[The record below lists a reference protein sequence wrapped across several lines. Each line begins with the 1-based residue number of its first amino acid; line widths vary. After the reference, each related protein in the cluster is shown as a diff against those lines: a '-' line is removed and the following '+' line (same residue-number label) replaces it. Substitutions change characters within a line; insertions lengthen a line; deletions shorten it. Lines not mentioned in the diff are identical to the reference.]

1 MSFNRLP
8 YDNCSY
14 NQTLLESEGPG
25 SYQLM
30 TPANVSQMCMSDDPY
45 IRAQYMGS
53 RHVPGTSLIDVDS
66 ELMNI
71 TRPASECPSQKYIPH
86 ANSSSFCSSPNSHQG
101 KSTDTIPANNRNGY
115 TAMNSQPTKTEGF
128 QSKPTGNHMNFSNC
142 FTPTESTRLSNP
154 PCTLR
159 GTGWNRWEWLC
170 KNPQDR
176 VEVPF
181 DHMIDSVLMA
191 KDNHRPLI
199 PRPLDQT
206 LALPTATDE
215 PMCETLYAAPEVP
228 TGPPSVNWK
237 SRAEYGY

>member
-1 MSFNRLP
+1 MSFNRLY

-25 SYQLM
+25 AYQLM
-30 TPANVSQMCMSDDPY
+30 TPATVSQMCLADDPH

-53 RHVPGTSLIDVDS
+53 RHVPGTKLIDVDS

-71 TRPASECPSQKYIPH
+71 TRSATACPSGKYIPH
-86 ANSSSFCSSPNSHQG
+86 SGSSTFCSAPNSHSMA
-101 KSTDTIPANNRNGY
+101 STDTIPSSGRSGY
-115 TAMNSQPTKTEGF
+115 TSLSEQERTTEGF
-128 QSKPTGNHMNFSNC
+128 KSGNHMSFSNC

-159 GTGWNRWEWLC
+159 GTGINRWEWLC

-199 PRPLDQT
+199 PRPMDQT
-206 LALPTATDE
+206 AALPVATDA
-215 PMCETLYAAPEVP
+215 PMCETLHAAPEVP
-228 TGPPSVNWK
+228 TGSPSINWK
-237 SRAEYGY
+237 QRAEYGY

>member
-25 SYQLM
+25 AYHLM
-30 TPANVSQMCMSDDPY
+30 TPANVSQMCLADDPH

-71 TRPASECPSQKYIPH
+71 TRPASECPSQKYVPH
-86 ANSSSFCSSPNSHQG
+86 PNASTFCSAPNTHNMTA
-101 KSTDTIPANNRNGY
+101 TDTIPANR
-115 TAMNSQPTKTEGF
+115 AEGF
-128 QSKPTGNHMNFSNC
+128 QSTPTGNHVNFSNC

-191 KDNHRPLI
+191 KDNHRPLL
-199 PRPLDQT
+199 PKPMDQT

-215 PMCETLYAAPEVP
+215 PMCETLHAAPEVP
-228 TGPPSVNWK
+228 TVGPSVNWK
-237 SRAEYGY
+237 SRSEYGY

>member
-1 MSFNRLP
+1 MSFNRLN

-14 NQTLLESEGPG
+14 EQTLLESEGPG
-25 SYQLM
+25 AYKLM
-30 TPANVSQMCMSDDPY
+30 TPANVNKPCLAADPY

-53 RHVPGTSLIDVDS
+53 KHHPGSSLIDVDS

-71 TRPASECPSQKYIPH
+71 TRPASDCPSRKYIPR
-86 ANSSSFCSSPNSHQG
+86 NGQTGMCSAPNSNNMTT
-101 KSTDTIPANNRNGY
+101 TDTIPPLNH
-115 TAMNSQPTKTEGF
+115 EGF
-128 QSKPTGNHMNFSNC
+128 TSGTTTSQHMNFTNC

-191 KDNHRPLI
+191 KDNHRPLL
-199 PRPLDQT
+199 PKPMDQT
-206 LALPTATDE
+206 IALPV
-215 PMCETLYAAPEVP
+215 PMDKPICETLYAAPEVP
-228 TGPPSVNWK
+228 TGPASVNWR
-237 SRAEYGY
+237 RAADFGY

>member
-1 MSFNRLP
+1 MSYNRLA

-14 NQTLLESEGPG
+14 EKTLMESEGPG
-25 SYQLM
+25 AYKLM
-30 TPANVSQMCMSDDPY
+30 TPGNVEQMCLADDPH
-45 IRAQYMGS
+45 IRAQYMGAN
-53 RHVPGTSLIDVDS
+53 HVPGTSLIDVDS

-71 TRPASECPSQKYIPH
+71 TRPASQCPTQKYIPH
-86 ANSSSFCSSPNSHQG
+86 QSGTGMCSAPRTHTMG
-101 KSTDTIPANNRNGY
+101 PSTDTVPQQQLNH
-115 TAMNSQPTKTEGF
+115 EGF
-128 QSKPTGNHMNFSNC
+128 KNGMTTTNHMNFSNC

-191 KDNHRPLI
+191 KDNHRPLL
-199 PRPLDQT
+199 PKPMDQT
-206 LALPTATDE
+206 LALPVSNNQQV
-215 PMCETLYAAPEVP
+215 CETLSAVPEVP
-228 TGPPSVNWK
+228 TGPPSINWR
-237 SRAEYGY
+237 RASDYGY

>member
-1 MSFNRLP
+1 MSFNRLH

-25 SYQLM
+25 AYQLM
-30 TPANVSQMCMSDDPY
+30 TPATVSQMCLADDPH

-71 TRPASECPSQKYIPH
+71 TRPASDCANKKYVPH
-86 ANSSSFCSSPNSHQG
+86 ANNSSFCSAPNSHQMTA
-101 KSTDTIPANNRNGY
+101 TDTVPASGY
-115 TAMNSQPTKTEGF
+115 TSLSEQERTVEGF
-128 QSKPTGNHMNFSNC
+128 KSGNHMGFSNC

-159 GTGWNRWEWLC
+159 GTGINRWEWLC

-199 PRPLDQT
+199 PKPMDQT
-206 LALPTATDE
+206 IALPVATDE
-215 PMCETLYAAPEVP
+215 PMCETLHAAPEVP
-228 TGPPSVNWK
+228 TVGPSVNWK
-237 SRAEYGY
+237 HRAEYGY